1 MSARTEIEA
10 QIADLTASRERWA
23 SRHASAAARHEARD
37 ADALLLPDE
46 PERAA
51 AKQAADEAR
60 RDAAGALRQVEQHD
74 AALAALSRR
83 LDAARLAE
91 DLAARKERERRLAV
105 LLDASDAATR
115 AAAEAIRTAGQR
127 MGEALDA
134 AQALA
139 RAVPEHPLG
148 LQLQALREAL
158 AVAIR
163 RETPEAV
170 VLTNNDARLAPPD
183 PAPAIRDA
191 FAAELRRA
199 DLIRTKE

>member
-127 MGEALDA
+127 MGEALAA

-139 RAVPEHPLG
+139 RAVPERPLG

-158 AVAIR
+158 AMAIR

-199 DLIRTKE
+199 DLIRTQE

>member
-1 MSARTEIEA
+1 MSVPAEIEA

-37 ADALLLPDE
+37 ADALLLPE
-46 PERAA
+46 GPERAA
-51 AKQAADEAR
+51 ARRAADEAR
-60 RDAAGALRQVEQHD
+60 RDGAGALRQVEQHD

-83 LDAARLAE
+83 LVAARLAE

-163 RETPEAV
+163 RETPEVV

-183 PAPAIRDA
+183 PAPAIRGA
-191 FAAELRRA
+191 FEAALRRA

>member
-37 ADALLLPDE
+37 ADALLLPEE

-51 AKQAADEAR
+51 ARLAADEAR

-83 LDAARLAE
+83 LAAARLAE